1 MNSPVPDPLISEEAE
16 VKATAQ
22 RLTDSIDVLAR
33 QVDDLNRRTFWM
45 IIAGAL
51 VLFLAIAVGILS
63 WRTYAIS
70 MCQEHIIQAN
80 RIQLE
85 AQDRLF
91 TAVRSTT
98 LTPEEH
104 AKSLADY
111 QDLIRAVNA
120 DRAAAKDRC

>member
-80 RIQLE
+80 RVQLE
-85 AQDRLF
+85 AQDKLF
-91 TAVRSTT
+91 TAVRSST
-98 LTPEEH
+98 LTPEE
-104 AKSLADY
+104 LA
-111 QDLIRAVNA
+111 
-120 DRAAAKDRC
+120 